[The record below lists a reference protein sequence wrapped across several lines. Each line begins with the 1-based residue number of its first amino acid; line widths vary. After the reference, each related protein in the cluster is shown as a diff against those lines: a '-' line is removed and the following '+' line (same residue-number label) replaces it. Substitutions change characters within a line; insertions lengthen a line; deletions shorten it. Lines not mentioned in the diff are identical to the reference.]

1 MVISEEAGNDQNLSD
16 EQLVVLA
23 QGGSARAVSMLLAR
37 LSPLVRVKAAKLH
50 AYGVDLDDLA
60 QEGMLGLLSAI
71 YTYHDNFGALFQTYA
86 SVCVGN
92 RILSFIKKASRQKR
106 QPLLEYHNFDDKLI
120 DPRLNPEELVIEEE
134 ELDRLKQSLFSQ
146 LSQTEHSV
154 ITLYLAGC
162 SYEEIAKKLGSTA
175 KSVDNALQ
183 RVRRKLRDAN
193 SVK

>member
-1 MVISEEAGNDQNLSD
+1 MLISEKAGIHQNLSD
-16 EQLVVLA
+16 EQLVSLA
-23 QGGSARAVSMLLAR
+23 QGGSSRAVSLLLAR
-37 LSPLVRVKAAKLH
+37 LSALVRAKAAKLH
-50 AYGVDLDDLA
+50 SYGVDSDDLA

-71 YTYHDNFGALFQTYA
+71 YTYKGNYATSFKTYA

-92 RILSFIKKASRQKR
+92 RILSSLKKASRQKR
-106 QPLLEYHNFDDKLI
+106 LPLLEYNDMQDNFI
-120 DPRLNPEELVIEEE
+120 DQRLNPEELVIAEEE
-134 ELDRLKQSLFSQ
+134 FDRLKTVLFSG
-146 LSQTEHSV
+146 LSQTEYRV